1 MSERKEQTMES
12 HHDHHHDDG
21 EAVSPVD
28 AQAFW
33 DARYGERNRIWSG
46 SANQSL
52 VDVVEWV
59 KPGNAL
65 DLGCGEGGDSLW
77 LAENGWMVTG
87 VDISETALARARE
100 ESSARGMDDEDVE
113 WVQIDLARDFPRGTY
128 DLVSACFLASQIP
141 LPRAEILRQA
151 AAAVAPGGMLVVV
164 SHASAP
170 PWAGNHHHGPRDFP
184 SPEEEL
190 AALDL
195 DEASWEITTA
205 ETRKREANGPNG
217 ERATLEDTVV
227 VALRH

>member
-1 MSERKEQTMES
+1 MSERIEDTM
-12 HHDHHHDDG
+12 DHHHTHHDG
-21 EAVSPVD
+21 DAGSPAD

-33 DARYGERNRIWSG
+33 DARYGERERIWSG
-46 SANQSL
+46 AANRAL
-52 VDVVEWV
+52 VDVVTGV
-59 KPGNAL
+59 QPGSAL

-77 LAENGWMVTG
+77 LAETGWMVTG

-100 ESSARGMDDEDVE
+100 ESAARGMGEDEVE
-113 WVQIDLARDFPRGTY
+113 WIQVDLARDFPAGTY

-141 LPRAEILRQA
+141 LPRTEILRRA
-151 AAAVAPGGMLVVV
+151 VAAVAPGGMLVLV

-184 SPEEEL
+184 TPEEEL

-195 DEASWEITTA
+195 DADMWEITTA
-205 ETRKREANGPNG
+205 ETRKREANGPDG

-227 VALRH
+227 VVQRR

>member
-1 MSERKEQTMES
+1 MSERIEDTMEH

-21 EAVSPVD
+21 EAPVD
-28 AQAFW
+28 TQAFW
-33 DARYGERNRIWSG
+33 DARYGERERIWSG
-46 SANQSL
+46 SANRAL
-52 VDVVEWV
+52 VDIVTGV
-59 KPGNAL
+59 KPGTAL

-77 LAENGWMVTG
+77 LAETGWMVTG
-87 VDISETALARARE
+87 VDISETALARAQE
-100 ESSARGMDDEDVE
+100 ESSGRGLGEDDVE
-113 WVQIDLARDFPRGTY
+113 WLHIDLAHDFPVGTY

-141 LPRAEILRQA
+141 LPRPEILRQA
-151 AAAVAPGGMLVVV
+151 AAAVAPGGMLVLV

-184 SPEEEL
+184 SPDDEL

-195 DEASWEITTA
+195 DESAWEITTA
-205 ETRKREANGPNG
+205 DVRKREATGPDG